1 MAKISNE
8 IHKWCARNEDT
19 FVENDDC
26 NELRALADRIDRE
39 MVELPQSAEGR
50 IWTGREVCFWTG
62 PANEDWHKFC
72 GLHYANGV
80 WCVEDVDWKRY
91 LAASVWYERPDGIEC
106 IADELEELVYAAD
119 SADDSREK
127 LANIAERIR
136 RLAQKEDQR

>member
-62 PANEDWHKFC
+62 PLDEDWHKFC
-72 GLHYANGV
+72 GLHYANGM
-80 WCVEDVDWKRY
+80 WCVEDADFERY
-91 LAASVWYERPDGIEC
+91 PAVSVWYERPDGLER
-106 IADELEELVYAAD
+106 IADELEAWCDGAD
-119 SADDSREK
+119 VDGDACEK
-127 LANIAERIR
+127 PRDLAERIR
-136 RLAQKEDQR
+136 KLAAKEGQR